1 MVHEKDAEDMISESS
16 TLVSNKL
23 PEGHNVQSSA
33 TYVLDA
39 TPAPTIEEKL
49 VPSHPPSYL
58 VAQEPAGFPVPVLPS
73 VSVAERSEVI

>member
-1 MVHEKDAEDMISESS
+1 MVHEKDAEGLISESS
-16 TLVSNKL
+16 TLVSDK
-23 PEGHNVQSSA
+23 PSEGHHVQSSA

-39 TPAPTIEEKL
+39 TLAPTIEKS

-58 VAQEPAGFPVPVLPS
+58 VAQEPAVFLIPVLPS

>member
-1 MVHEKDAEDMISESS
+1 MVHEKDVEGGIPKSLTLASGIS
-16 TLVSNKL
+16 
-23 PEGHNVQSSA
+23 PEGRNAPSSA

-39 TPAPTIEEKL
+39 TLAHTIEKL

-58 VAQEPAGFPVPVLPS
+58 VAQEPAVFPVPVLPS